1 MFSIYEALQ
10 DTVYILVPPR
20 CKKYCT
26 TFCICWTPTL
36 RLKMTATDKAFR
48 WCRLSVLFSSFSQR
62 KWGVCPKKVGKMAFI
77 GCSEFQWTKF
87 AWKLLIELKRYQ
99 SKVKVFWN
107 AWAVGFQMVKLKNL
121 SCTKIIV
128 HGRTLLKSVSAVGFT
143 EKPSFLESV
152 SFHGEMFCVTNFWL
166 VLVICIVIAMIFIK
180 KKFINLFR
188 ISFYNL
194 LKIIHMI
201 NLAMLEKLCLVFF
214 LQTRKN

>member
-1 MFSIYEALQ
+1 
-10 DTVYILVPPR
+10 
-20 CKKYCT
+20 
-26 TFCICWTPTL
+26 
-36 RLKMTATDKAFR
+36 
-48 WCRLSVLFSSFSQR
+48 
-62 KWGVCPKKVGKMAFI
+62 MAFF
-77 GCSEFQWTKF
+77 GCSEFQLTKF
-87 AWKLLIELKRYQ
+87 TWKLLLELKRYR

-180 KKFINLFR
+180 KTLINLFR

-214 LQTRKN
+214 FRSD